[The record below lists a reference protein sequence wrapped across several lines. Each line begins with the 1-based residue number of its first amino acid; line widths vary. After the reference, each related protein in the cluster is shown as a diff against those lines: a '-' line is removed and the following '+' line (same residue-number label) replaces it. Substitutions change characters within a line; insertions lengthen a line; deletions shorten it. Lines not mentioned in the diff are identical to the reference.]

1 MTPWPARSMR
11 TGKPVLLD
19 EQSLKKIKTDYLVYS
34 LVYVPLKAH
43 DRVVGVLGV
52 DNRDQKKAFTDYH
65 VRLLSAVADFAG
77 IAIENA
83 RLFSGT
89 NDELNRLETI
99 LTKVQD
105 GVIILDTENKIV
117 FVNQGARE
125 ALSLDGKRPD
135 RKTCNSK
142 FAEPTR
148 LSTCCSVAAAGRRS
162 IWKKAG

>member
-1 MTPWPARSMR
+1 MKVPANYICGHPAILGRKRRKNSVWALKTRWPARSCA
-11 TGKPVLLD
+11 PANLFLLD

-52 DNRDQKKAFTDYH
+52 DNRNQKKAFTDYH

-89 NDELNRLETI
+89 NDELNRLGNHS
-99 LTKVQD
+99 D
-105 GVIILDTENKIV
+105 
-117 FVNQGARE
+117 QGSRWCHY
-125 ALSLDGKRPD
+125 SGYGK
-135 RKTCNSK
+135 
-142 FAEPTR
+142 
-148 LSTCCSVAAAGRRS
+148 
-162 IWKKAG
+162 